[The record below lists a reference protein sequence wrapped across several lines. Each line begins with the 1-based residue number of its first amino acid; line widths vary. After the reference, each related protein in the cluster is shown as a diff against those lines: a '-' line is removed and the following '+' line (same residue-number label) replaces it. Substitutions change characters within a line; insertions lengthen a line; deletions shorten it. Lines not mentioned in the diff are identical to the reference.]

1 MMKISVDEYKPKK
14 AVLSIEDVNL
24 YLLNSIRRIML
35 SELPKL
41 AIEDVV
47 IYDNTTTLFDEIISH
62 RLGLI
67 PLPTDPDLLNF
78 RDECNCGGKGC
89 PTCTVRYTLSK
100 EGEGAVYSGDLQ
112 PSEASWRIGE
122 DLIPIVELFNDQRL
136 ILEVEAVLG
145 RAKDH
150 AKWQVVTAPGYHLYP
165 HISFDP
171 KHKDDVEDFV
181 ETLPDGLVSVKKDNS
196 IELSDIAKLPLFESY
211 VDKEN
216 ADFIS
221 IKRDQH
227 HVQFHFETD
236 GSYTADKA
244 LLKSIDLFQE
254 KLNAFSEMID
264 EL

>member
-1 MMKISVDEYKPKK
+1 MKIAVDEKNPKK
-14 AVLSIEDVNL
+14 AVLSIEGINL

-62 RLGLI
+62 RLGLV

-78 RDECNCGGKGC
+78 RDECSCGGKGC
-89 PTCTVRYTLSK
+89 PNCTVRYTLSK
-100 EGEGAVYSGDLQ
+100 EGEGTVYSGDLQ
-112 PSEASWRIGE
+112 PSESSWRITE
-122 DLIPIVELFNDQRL
+122 DLIPLVELFDDQRL

-150 AKWQVVTAPGYHLYP
+150 AKWQVVTAPGYYLYP
-165 HISFDP
+165 RIHFDP
-171 KHKDDVEDFV
+171 KNKKHVEDFV
-181 ETLPDGLVSVKKDNS
+181 EELPDGLVTMKKDTL
-196 IELSDIAKLPLFESY
+196 ELSDVSKLPVFESY
-211 VDKEN
+211 VDQEKAE
-216 ADFIS
+216 FIE
-221 IKRDQH
+221 IERDMT

-236 GSYTADKA
+236 GSYSSDKA
-244 LLKSIDLFQE
+244 LMKSIDFFEE
-254 KLNAFSEMID
+254 KLDKFSEMID

>member
-1 MMKISVDEYKPKK
+1 MKISVDEHKPKK

-47 IYDNTTTLFDEIISH
+47 IYDNTTTLFDEIITH
-62 RLGLI
+62 RLGLV
-67 PLPTDPDLLNF
+67 PLPTDPDILSF
-78 RDECNCGGKGC
+78 RQECSCEGKNC

-100 EGEGAVYSGDLQ
+100 EGEGIVYSGDLQ
-112 PSEASWRIGE
+112 PAEASWRVTE

-150 AKWQVVTAPGYHLYP
+150 AKWQVVTAPGYRLFP
-165 HISFDP
+165 VVRFNP
-171 KHKDDVEDFV
+171 EQKKDVELFV
-181 ETLPDGLVSVKKDNS
+181 DMLPDDLVKIKNDTL
-196 IELSDIAKLPLFESY
+196 ELLDISKLPILESY
-211 VDKEN
+211 LDKEHV
-216 ADFIS
+216 DFIK
-221 IKRDQH
+221 IEYDEH

-236 GSYTADKA
+236 GSYSSENA
-244 LLKSIDLFQE
+244 LFKSIELFEE
-254 KLNAFSEMID
+254 KLNNFSALLNEM
-264 EL
+264 

>member
-1 MMKISVDEYKPKK
+1 MKISVDEQHKKK
-14 AVLSIEDVNL
+14 AVLSIKDINL

-62 RLGLI
+62 RLGLV
-67 PLPTDPDLLNF
+67 PLPTDPELLTF
-78 RDECNCGGKGC
+78 RDDCNCDGKGC
-89 PTCTVRYTLSK
+89 PNCTVRYTLSK
-100 EGEGAVYSGDLQ
+100 EGEGIVFSGDLQ
-112 PSEASWRIGE
+112 PSEASWRITE

-145 RAKDH
+145 QAKDH
-150 AKWQVVTAPGYHLYP
+150 AKWQVVTAPGYYLYP
-165 HISFDP
+165 TIQFNP
-171 KHKDDVEDFV
+171 KNKKDVEDFV
-181 ETLPDGLVSVKKDNS
+181 EELPDGLVTLKKDTL
-196 IELSDIAKLPLFESY
+196 ELSDISKLPIFESY
-211 VDKEN
+211 IDKEN
-216 ADFIS
+216 IDFID
-221 IKRDQH
+221 IKRDIN

-244 LLKSIDLFQE
+244 LLKSIDLFKE
-254 KLNAFSEMID
+254 KLDAFSEMID

>member
-1 MMKISVDEYKPKK
+1 MMKISVDEHKPKK

-24 YLLNSIRRIML
+24 YLINSIRRIML

-78 RDECNCGGKGC
+78 RDECDCDGKGC
-89 PTCTVRYTLSK
+89 PSCTVRYTLSK
-100 EGEGAVYSGDLQ
+100 EGEGTVYSGDLQ
-112 PSEASWRIGE
+112 PSESSWRIGE

-136 ILEVEAVLG
+136 ILEVESVLG

-165 HISFDP
+165 HISFDS
-171 KHKDDVEDFV
+171 KDKKDVEAFV
-181 ETLPDGLVSVKKDNS
+181 DELPEGLITIKKDNTL
-196 IELSDIAKLPLFESY
+196 ELSDVSQLPLFESY
-211 VDKEN
+211 VDKEK

-221 IKRDQH
+221 IKRDPH
-227 HVQFHFETD
+227 HIQFHFETD
-236 GSYTADKA
+236 GSYTAKKA
-244 LLKSIDLFQE
+244 LLKSIDFFQE
-254 KLNAFSEMID
+254 KLNAFSDMIKD
-264 EL
+264 L

>member
-1 MMKISVDEYKPKK
+1 MKISVDEQKQKK
-14 AVLSIEDVNL
+14 AVLSIEDINL

-62 RLGLI
+62 RLGLV
-67 PLPTDPDLLNF
+67 PLPTDPELLNF

-89 PTCTVRYTLSK
+89 PSCTVRYTLSK
-100 EGEGAVYSGDLQ
+100 EGEGIVYSGDLQ

-150 AKWQVVTAPGYHLYP
+150 AKWQVVTAPGYYLYP
-165 HISFDP
+165 SITFDP
-171 KHKDDVEDFV
+171 NDKKDVEEFV
-181 ETLPDGLVSVKKDNS
+181 EELPDNLVTIKDNTL
-196 IELSDIAKLPLFESY
+196 ELSDVTKLPLLESY
-211 VDKEN
+211 VDKEK
-216 ADFIS
+216 ADFIK
-221 IKRDQH
+221 IERDQH

-244 LLKSIDLFQE
+244 LMKSIELFKQ
-254 KLNAFSEMID
+254 KLQDFSKMID

>member
-1 MMKISVDEYKPKK
+1 MKISVDEQKQKK
-14 AVLSIEDVNL
+14 AVLSIEDINL

-62 RLGLI
+62 RLGLV
-67 PLPTDPDLLNF
+67 PLPTDPELLNF

-89 PTCTVRYTLSK
+89 PSCTVRYTLSK
-100 EGEGAVYSGDLQ
+100 EGEGIVYSGDLQ

-150 AKWQVVTAPGYHLYP
+150 AKWQVVTAPGYYLYP
-165 HISFDP
+165 SITFDP
-171 KHKDDVEDFV
+171 NDKKDVEEFLED
-181 ETLPDGLVSVKKDNS
+181 LPDNLVTIKDNTLV
-196 IELSDIAKLPLFESY
+196 LSDVTKLPLLESY
-211 VDKEN
+211 VDKEK
-216 ADFIS
+216 ADFIK
-221 IKRDQH
+221 IERDQH

-244 LLKSIDLFQE
+244 LMKSIELFTQ
-254 KLNAFSEMID
+254 KLQDFSKMID